1 MAAGSRERLNV
12 NARSPFAFPF
22 AFRTAKF
29 QLNAAVNGRER
40 RQGLVVLAAV
50 LQSETQ
56 TQ

>member
-1 MAAGSRERLNV
+1 V